1 MFCLDKGK
9 VRMADPS
16 WWRSGA
22 RVEDYAAHDFADFA
36 QEFLR
41 RNSDYQH
48 EWTEAVKSAAAHSS
62 PATRP
67 AEKLAGRWGLCFPVR
82 PDAAPSQEPALWL
95 PDHAVGVVTVEGPAE
110 PLKFTPPGGSEV
122 VAEHLIGDE
131 RHLVLRSGAIRIR
144 LCLRQAPAR
153 SAPTFVITLDAY
165 AAKRLTAAGVAERVL
180 QGASEHLPKLPAPT
194 PYQCRRLIQMLRLH
208 DALQGGAA
216 IRDVAFG
223 LIFPRMVPLIGA
235 AWKGSGERRHAHR
248 LVAQVRQMIGGGYR
262 RLLLY
267 G

>member
-1 MFCLDKGK
+1 M
-9 VRMADPS
+9 RMADPS
-16 WWRSGA
+16 SWRSGA
-22 RVEDYAAHDFADFA
+22 SAEEYAAHDFADFA

-48 EWTEAVKSAAAHSS
+48 EWAQVRESAAVTTASAAGS
-62 PATRP
+62 G
-67 AEKLAGRWGLCFPVR
+67 EQLAGRWGLCVPVR
-82 PDAAPSQEPALWL
+82 PDAVPSQEPALWL
-95 PDHAVGVVTVEGPAE
+95 PDHAVRVVTIEGPAE
-110 PLKFTPPGGSEV
+110 PLMFTPPGGTEV

-131 RHLVLRSGAIRIR
+131 RHLVLRSGANRIR
-144 LCLRQAPAR
+144 LCLRQSSAR

-165 AAKRLTAAGVAERVL
+165 AAKRLAMAGVAERVL
-180 QGASEHLPKLPAPT
+180 RGANGRLPKLSAPT

-223 LIFPRMVPLIGA
+223 LIFPRMTPLTGA

-248 LVAQVRQMIGGGYR
+248 LVAQVRQMIGGDYR